1 MNNKNDNMKNV
12 DVIISGLGPTGATLA
27 HLLGRRGLS
36 VVVLEREP
44 KFYGNARAVYTD
56 DECMRVMQ
64 AAGVADDLAVNMQVD
79 TPAQW
84 VLANGEVLGQYWRL
98 DRPYGWP
105 IINFLYQPW
114 LETTLSELLK
124 RYSTV
129 RVARG
134 RELTHFV
141 QDGEGVTVTH
151 QAASDFRF
159 REANDTRS
167 ETVPVDPDPQT
178 LRCRYLIGADGG
190 RSFVR
195 EALGISMSGKN
206 FPEPWLVVDLEMN
219 EGEDELRHLPYFS
232 FICDPECPTVCC
244 PQPGRFHRFEFMLMP
259 GQSKEQMEDPQI
271 VRALISRYVDPNKFS
286 VKRKLVYTFNALVAK
301 EWHKGRVFIA
311 GDAAHMTPQFMGQGM
326 SSGVRDAYNLAW
338 KLDSVLKGRAS
349 ERLLE
354 TYGSERFHHA
364 KAMIDISV
372 QMKDFVSMSNPI
384 TSRLRNLLVKTV
396 LVTPFLGR
404 YVREGRFKPAPTY
417 AVDSYLGMPRKHRR
431 SPEGRMIPQPAVRT
445 FKGKRV
451 LLDDLLGEGY
461 VLIGLQTDPREH
473 LSPISRELLDAQG
486 TRYVSLFEFGARPQ
500 GASAGRSNTSELA
513 EVEDV
518 NGDMIR
524 WFKRS
529 GFSSGAVAVVRP
541 DKFTFAMVKGND
553 LDHAIT
559 ELKFQ
564 LQWSANLE
572 NVASVPAIIRR
583 TA

>member
-1 MNNKNDNMKNV
+1 MNNKNDNTQTV

-27 HLLGRRGLS
+27 HLLGKRGLS

-44 KFYGNARAVYTD
+44 TFYGNARAVYTD
-56 DECMRVMQ
+56 DECMRIMQ
-64 AAGVADDLAVNMQVD
+64 AAGVADELAVNMQAD

-84 VLANGEVLGQYWRL
+84 VLANGQVLGQYWRL

-114 LETTLSELLK
+114 LETTLSDLLN
-124 RYSTV
+124 RYPTV
-129 RVARG
+129 QIVRG
-134 RELTHFV
+134 RELTQFE
-141 QDGEGVTVTH
+141 QDDDGVTVTH
-151 QAASDFRF
+151 QATSSFRFSDASD
-159 REANDTRS
+159 ARS
-167 ETVPVDPDPQT
+167 EIATNLDPQT
-178 LRCRYLIGADGG
+178 LRARYLVGADGG
-190 RSFVR
+190 RSTVR
-195 EALGISMSGKN
+195 EALGIGMIGQN
-206 FPEPWLVVDLEMN
+206 FPEPWLVVDLEMK
-219 EGEDELRHLPYFS
+219 EGEDALRHLPYFS
-232 FICDPECPTVCC
+232 FICDPDCPTVCC

-259 GQSKEQMEDPQI
+259 GQTKEQMEDPQT
-271 VRALISRYVDPNKFS
+271 VSTLISRHVDPDKFV

-301 EWHKGRVFIA
+301 DWRKDRVFIA

-349 ERLLE
+349 DRLLD
-354 TYGSERFHHA
+354 TYGTERFHHA

-396 LVTPFLGR
+396 LVTPYLGR

-417 AVDSYLGMPRKHRR
+417 APDSYLGMSRKHRR
-431 SPEGRMIPQPAVRT
+431 SPEGTMIPQPEVRT
-445 FKGKRV
+445 FKGQRV

-461 VLIGLQTDPREH
+461 ALIGLQVDPREY
-473 LSPISRELLDAQG
+473 LSAASRQLLEAQG
-486 TRYVSLFEFGARPQ
+486 TRYASLFEFGTRPQ
-500 GASAGRSNTSELA
+500 GANVERVNTRELV

-518 NGDMIR
+518 RGEMIA

-529 GFSSGAVAVVRP
+529 GFCAGAIAVVRP
-541 DKFTFAMVKGND
+541 DKFTFAMVKAGD
-553 LDHAIT
+553 LDLAIT

-564 LQWSANLE
+564 LQWAPSQEVAANPVALRKSA
-572 NVASVPAIIRR
+572 
-583 TA
+583 